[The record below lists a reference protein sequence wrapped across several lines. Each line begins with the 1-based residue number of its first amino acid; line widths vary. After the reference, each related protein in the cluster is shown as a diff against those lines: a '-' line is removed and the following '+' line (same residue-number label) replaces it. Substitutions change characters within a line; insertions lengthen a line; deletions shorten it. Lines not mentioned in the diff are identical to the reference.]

1 MKQWNELPSSL
12 FGYNKQAVNQ
22 LFNQQNQTIDELT
35 KQVETMTQKITTL
48 EDSLSYYQ
56 EIEESLKTSVIDA
69 RITGDKILEE
79 SHDAAER
86 IREQTEE
93 QMEQYKEEVTHR
105 SETLVQR
112 GMDLR
117 VQLETMRES
126 MLSTLKEYEQ
136 FVKGTT
142 FDELFPKKEMSDM
155 TKLVTEFDTDTVLQK
170 PQGELAGMGL
180 SPDSSLSDEEKQELA
195 KLIQEVIA
203 NEARST
209 QEDKGSHLSVVNRN
223 QQ

>member
-1 MKQWNELPSSL
+1 MNQWNELPSSL
-12 FGYNKQAVNQ
+12 FGYNKQAVSQ
-22 LFNQQNQTIDELT
+22 LVSQQNQKIEELT
-35 KQVETMTQKITTL
+35 KQLETMTQQVATL
-48 EDSLSYYQ
+48 EDSLSHYY
-56 EIEESLKTSVIDA
+56 EIEEALKTSVIDA
-69 RITGDKILEE
+69 RITGDKIVEE

-93 QMEQYKEEVTHR
+93 QMEQYKEEITHR

-112 GMDLR
+112 GVDLR

-126 MLSTLKEYEQ
+126 MLSTLKEYET
-136 FVKGTT
+136 FVKNTT
-142 FDELFPKKEMSDM
+142 FDQLFPEKDINSM

-180 SPDSSLSDEEKQELA
+180 SPDSSLTEEEKKELA

-203 NEARST
+203 NESRSANET
-209 QEDKGSHLSVVNRN
+209 KASHLSVVNRD
-223 QQ
+223 